1 MSDCWD
7 INWIKGE
14 HRQIKSKAYGY
25 LSLLD
30 YACQLKTTGMLS

>member
-1 MSDCWD
+1 MGRHVLHVGV
-7 INWIKGE
+7 NGL
-14 HRQIKSKAYGY
+14 RQIKSKAYGY

>member
-1 MSDCWD
+1 MFQISF
-7 INWIKGE
+7 IKTNKK
-14 HRQIKSKAYGY
+14 QTYGY